1 MSDKSGTSSG
11 SKLIASVELANASI
25 HSLAEQ
31 LIPVSRDEII
41 SMTPLPADFYVK
53 LSDQHFIL
61 VGRRGAK
68 QMEDLHALK
77 DSDKISDLYV
87 RREQYK
93 DCVGMNLQIA
103 ELVISKEEL
112 SDLRKVDILCKASDS
127 VFQEIT
133 KIGFNHE
140 SLEHSKAVARSIIAL
155 VAAKQD
161 LNSVIESMANV
172 SAELV
177 RHCMAVSAVSIMIA
191 RSMNWNQGST
201 NQKLALA
208 ALLHDIGLKE
218 FPSDL
223 INKPRHLMTM
233 NEVKNYETH
242 VMRATE
248 ILASMPSISSEVV
261 SVALEHHENAIGQGY
276 PRHLRDV
283 RMHPFSKIVA
293 LADSFCD
300 LSMKGVNNPNPRSA
314 EETIKYIELTLGQP
328 FSKPAFQALK
338 QTLSLDL
345 RRKNMRKS
353 A

>member
-1 MSDKSGTSSG
+1 MESKLNNGTSQA
-11 SKLIASVELANASI
+11 KPADAEVAT
-25 HSLAEQ
+25 LAEQ

-41 SMTPLPADFYVK
+41 SMTPLPADFYVR
-53 LSDQHFIL
+53 LSDQHFVM

-77 DSDKISDLYV
+77 DVVKVQELYV
-87 RREQYK
+87 RRDQYR

-103 ELVISKEEL
+103 EIAVTKEEL
-112 SDLRKVDILCKASDS
+112 SDLKKVEILTKASDS
-127 VFQEIT
+127 VFQEIV

-140 SLEHSKAVARSIIAL
+140 SLEHTKTVARSIIAL

-161 LNSVIESMANV
+161 LNSVISAMANV
-172 SAELV
+172 SADLV
-177 RHCMAVSAVSIMIA
+177 RHSLAVSAVSVMIA
-191 RSMNWNQGST
+191 REMNWNQEST

-218 FPSDL
+218 VPSDIL
-223 INKPRHLMTM
+223 SKPRHLMTL
-233 NEVKNYETH
+233 NEVKAYESH

-248 ILASMPSISSEVV
+248 ILGSMPTISSEIVC
-261 SVALEHHENAIGQGY
+261 VAVEHHENAIGQGY
-276 PRHLRDV
+276 PKHMRDV

-293 LADSFCD
+293 LADAFCE
-300 LSMKGVNNPNPRSA
+300 LSMTSVNNPHPRTA

-328 FSKPAFQALK
+328 FSKPAFVALK

-345 RRKNMRKS
+345 RRKANRKT